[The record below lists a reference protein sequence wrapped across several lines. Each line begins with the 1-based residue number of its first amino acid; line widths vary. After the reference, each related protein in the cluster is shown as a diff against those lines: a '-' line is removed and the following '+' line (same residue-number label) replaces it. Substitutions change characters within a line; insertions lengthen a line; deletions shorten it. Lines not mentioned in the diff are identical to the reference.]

1 MTEAQLQQIF
11 QKTRGHCHFCGD
23 PLQFHRRGWR
33 AKNLPGFWE
42 VDHVIQRRKGGASA
56 IENYLPAC
64 TRCNRLR
71 WHRKGEAVRRLLRLG
86 LIAHAEIRRA
96 TKLGKELT
104 RREAQQLSRNRL
116 RRHRKR

>member
-1 MTEAQLQQIF
+1 MTLTQLRRIF
-11 QKTRGHCHFCGD
+11 DKTRGHCHFCGD
-23 PLQFHRRGWR
+23 PLLFHRRGWR

-56 IENYLPAC
+56 AENYLPAC

-86 LIAHAEIRRA
+86 LIALAEITRA
-96 TKLGKELT
+96 TAVG
-104 RREAQQLSRNRL
+104 RRLLHLEAQRL
-116 RRHRKR
+116 AQNRHRRKPK